1 MLIKF
6 RISKLFRIISLVVIL
21 LLHEALSGTV
31 IRLPLKE
38 ASSRLHHQRSRRSVP
53 YHEKGNLGGKPGQGY
68 YVEVLIGSPPQKLNV
83 LIDTGSSNFAV
94 AAGPNP
100 DITSW
105 FHRNES
111 STYQDV
117 GTEVYVPYTQGNWR
131 GILATEHVA
140 LSSMPNSSVRAHIA
154 FILHSSDFFINGSNW
169 QGILGMGYA
178 AIAQPDS
185 SVVPFFDSL
194 VKEAHVENLFS
205 MQLCGTVYGF
215 TNNSGTDMGG
225 SLILGGV
232 DASLYNGK
240 MMYTPIHKE
249 WYYEVIILDIMVD
262 GASLQMDCKEYNF
275 GKTIVDSGTTNLRL
289 PIKVFN
295 TLVAKIQQHLL
306 ISGTQPGKNFWAGVD
321 HICWDEGTIPYDDFP
336 TITISFPQTKNSS
349 FNLIISPQQYIRPV
363 GEDNDDD
370 PGVDC
375 FKFAVASSTSGTVL
389 GAVVMEGF
397 YVVFDRAHKRI
408 GFGKSTCPARDNKAV
423 KSSIKGPHTYTGN
436 ATDCAYFKP
445 VAQETTLTVV
455 AYVMAAICCV
465 CLIPLIVMVIH
476 WNCRRYF
483 NCHKLRRQNSD
494 SNDLVGDSS

>member
-1 MLIKF
+1 MLRIF
-6 RISKLFRIISLVVIL
+6 RVIPLVIIL
-21 LLHEALSGTV
+21 LMD
-31 IRLPLKE
+31 E
-38 ASSRLHHQRSRRSVP
+38 ASSGVVIKLPVKKASNNHDLHQRSRRSVSFR
-53 YHEKGNLGGKPGQGY
+53 GNLGGKPGQGY
-68 YVEVLIGSPPQKLNV
+68 YVEVLMGTPPQQLNV

-94 AAGPNP
+94 AASPNP
-100 DITSW
+100 DITMW

-111 STYQDV
+111 GTYQDV

-131 GILATEHVA
+131 GILATDRVA

-154 FILHSSDFFINGSNW
+154 FILQSSDFFINGSNW

-194 VKEAHVENLFS
+194 IKEGSVDDLFS
-205 MQLCGTVYGF
+205 MQLCGTVYKP
-215 TNNSGTDMGG
+215 TNTSETEMGG

-232 DASLYNGK
+232 DESLYTGK

-249 WYYEVIILDIMVD
+249 WYYEVIILDIMVA
-262 GASLQMDCKEYNF
+262 GGSLTMDCKEYNF

-295 TLVAKIQQHLL
+295 TLVTKVQQHLMMV
-306 ISGTQPGKNFWAGVD
+306 GTQLGENFWKGVD
-321 HICWDEGTIPYDDFP
+321 HICWDHGTIPYDDFP

-363 GEDNDDD
+363 GEDNDDT

-375 FKFAVASSTSGTVL
+375 FKFAVASSTTGTVL
-389 GAVVMEGF
+389 GAVIMEGY
-397 YVVFDRAHKRI
+397 YVVFDRAQKRI
-408 GFGKSTCPARDNKAV
+408 GFGESTCPARDNMAV
-423 KSSIKGPHTYTGN
+423 KSSINGPHTYTGN

-445 VAQETTLTVV
+445 DARESTLTVV
-455 AYVMAAICCV
+455 AYIMAGICCV

-476 WNCRRYF
+476 WNCRRHF
-483 NCHKLRRQNSD
+483 SCRKLKRQNSD
-494 SNDLVGDSS
+494 SNDLIGDTS